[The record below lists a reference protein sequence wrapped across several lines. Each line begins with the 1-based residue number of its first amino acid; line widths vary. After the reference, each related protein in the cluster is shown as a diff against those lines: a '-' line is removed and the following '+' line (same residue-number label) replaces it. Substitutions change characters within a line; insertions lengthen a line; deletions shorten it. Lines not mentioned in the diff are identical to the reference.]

1 MFSDRVHPHS
11 PPSQE
16 RSLSPRSS
24 DSSSQSFIPKL
35 PPPPGHYV
43 IQVKKDLILRVP
55 PPEDDRRV
63 SLYARRSD
71 SRRRSL
77 LCFLASA
84 VASLS
89 FILFLVAVI
98 ILYFVCHPKE
108 PVISIDALYV
118 RNFNLSAAALSP
130 EFVATF
136 RAVNPNKRLGIH
148 YLSGGEV
155 TASYGGVKLGDGA
168 WPDFFQELRNVTVFD
183 ADLTASG
190 FILSSA
196 ILQDLAAAEKRRQV
210 PLLVDASVP
219 VQFKAGA
226 ITSWT
231 IIFKLRCDVIVDRL
245 TPASKIISESC
256 GIEMQI

>member
-16 RSLSPRSS
+16 RSS

-55 PPEDDRRV
+55 SPEDDHRV

-71 SRRRSL
+71 SRHRSL

-84 VASLS
+84 VASVS

-98 ILYFVCHPKE
+98 ILYFELQP
-108 PVISIDALYV
+108 P
-118 RNFNLSAAALSP
+118 AAALSP

-136 RAVNPNKRLGIH
+136 RALNPNKRLGIH

-196 ILQDLAAAEKRRQV
+196 ILQDLVTAEKRRRV

-226 ITSWT
+226 VTSWT
-231 IIFKLRCDVIVDRL
+231 IIFKLRCDVTVDRL